1 MSLTPRQFNMIIPE
15 HFPVHWYDGNPLIT
29 SFFGALSVLLPD
41 GERFLIATLR
51 EAQSQITDPTL
62 KLDISGF
69 IGQEAH
75 HSQAHRAFN
84 QAYLE
89 HHQIDLPAMEA
100 DFTTHVIEPMKS
112 LPLAERLAFG
122 AAIEHFTALFG
133 EHVLIHGGGLQHAP
147 NVARAFVLWHA
158 IEELEHKSVV
168 FDTFQQ
174 IANHD
179 LALRRRMFRKAFALL
194 SRAIRQ
200 YQAQILRQA
209 HAKPTWRARRDAFGF
224 FFGINGLMSSNVSKA
239 FDYLKADFHP
249 SVHRHDHLIDQWPLR
264 YPHVMAYL
272 NSVQIFQA

>member
-1 MSLTPRQFNMIIPE
+1 MILTPRLFTMTIPAD
-15 HFPVHWYDGNPLIT
+15 FPIHWYDGNPLIT

-51 EAQSQITDPTL
+51 EAQRQITDPNL
-62 KLDISGF
+62 KQEISGF

-84 QAYLE
+84 HAYLE
-89 HHQIDLPAMEA
+89 HHWVDLPAMEA
-100 DFTTHVIEPMKS
+100 DFTAQVIEPMKA
-112 LPLAERLAFG
+112 LPLAERLAYG

-133 EHVLIHGGGLQHAP
+133 EHVLLHGGGLKHAP

-168 FDTFQQ
+168 FDAFQQ
-174 IANHD
+174 ISNND
-179 LALRRRMFRKAFALL
+179 LALRRRTFRKAFLML

-200 YQAQILRQA
+200 YQTQILRQA
-209 HAKPTWRARRDAFGF
+209 DSRPTWRARRDALRF
-224 FFGINGLMSSNVSKA
+224 FFGTHGLMSSNISKA

-249 SVHRHDHLIDQWPLR
+249 SQHQHDHLLEQWPTR
-264 YPHVMAYL
+264 YPLVMAYL
-272 NSVQIFQA
+272 NSVKLFQA